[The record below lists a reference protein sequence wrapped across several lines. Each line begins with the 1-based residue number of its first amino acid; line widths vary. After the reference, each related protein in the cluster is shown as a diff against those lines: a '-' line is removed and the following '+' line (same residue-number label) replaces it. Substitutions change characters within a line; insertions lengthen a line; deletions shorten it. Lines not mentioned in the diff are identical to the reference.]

1 MTTIGT
7 ATEDARREALGGPPT
22 RRARLRS
29 TARRWRPRT
38 ASQWLGVVL
47 VVGWV
52 LVAVL
57 APFLTPFGPIQQSP
71 DLRQPPSPEHW
82 FGTDQLGRDVF
93 SRVVW
98 GARNTLPIGVSI
110 VLGALVIG
118 VPLGAVAGYVGGWV
132 DEVVMRAAD
141 IFLSFPSLVLALAIA
156 AALGPDLTSAILAIA
171 VVLWPRYARIV
182 RGQVLSVKELGYVL
196 AERGLGQTPL
206 RILLGTVLPN
216 VLPTVAVFALLDIGL
231 ATLAGAT
238 LSFLGLGIRPPEA
251 EWGAMVS
258 LGLQYPTEWWIS
270 VFPGIALISFVV
282 GLNLY
287 GEVLE
292 KRLGGAPGGVR

>member
-1 MTTIGT
+1 
-7 ATEDARREALGGPPT
+7 
-22 RRARLRS
+22 
-29 TARRWRPRT
+29 
-38 ASQWLGVVL
+38 
-47 VVGWV
+47 
-52 LVAVL
+52 
-57 APFLTPFGPIQQSP
+57 
-71 DLRQPPSPEHW
+71 
-82 FGTDQLGRDVF
+82 
-93 SRVVW
+93 
-98 GARNTLPIGVSI
+98 
-110 VLGALVIG
+110 
-118 VPLGAVAGYVGGWV
+118 
-132 DEVVMRAAD
+132 
-141 IFLSFPSLVLALAIA
+141 
-156 AALGPDLTSAILAIA
+156 
-171 VVLWPRYARIV
+171 
-182 RGQVLSVKELGYVL
+182 VKELGYVL

-216 VLPTVAVFALLDIGL
+216 VLPIVAVFALLDIGL

-270 VFPGIALISFVV
+270 VFPGVALISFVV